1 MALVR
6 EACAAGARLESA
18 CAVLGISARS
28 LQRWQENG
36 EVKTDGRLAAGQM
49 RTPANKLNPEERQRI
64 VATANSAEFASLPPS
79 QIVPRLADQGEYLAS
94 ESSFYRILREI
105 GQLPHRGK
113 AKAPSRR
120 RPPAWVADGPNQL
133 WSWDITY
140 LASTVAGLFFY
151 LYLIMDVFSRKVVG
165 WEVHTEQTGEHAS
178 ALFRKAHLRE
188 GVADGELVLHSDNG
202 SPMKGATLLVTLQ
215 RLGVV
220 PSFSRPSVSNDNPY
234 SEALFKTCKY
244 RPGFPDKP
252 FASLGHARDWV
263 AGFVLWYND
272 EHRHSGIRFVTPGE
286 RHTGDDIDVLEQRKV
301 VYEAARKAHPE
312 RWSGDTRNWDRPETV
327 SLNPDKSDHQK
338 KQESTQNQN

>member
-6 EACAAGARLESA
+6 EACAAGARLEAA
-18 CAVLGISARS
+18 CAVMGVSPRT
-28 LQRWQENG
+28 LQRWTEDG
-36 EVKTDGRLAAGQM
+36 SVKEDGRLAAGQM
-49 RTPANKLNPEERQRI
+49 RTPANKLSPEERQRI

-94 ESSFYRILREI
+94 EASFYRILREA
-105 GQLPHRGK
+105 GQMPHRGK

-151 LYLIMDVFSRKVVG
+151 LYLIMDVFSRKIVG
-165 WEVHTEQTGEHAS
+165 WEIHTEQTGEHAS

-252 FASLGHARDWV
+252 FASLGHARLGGRFRPLV
-263 AGFVLWYND
+263 QRRTPPQ
-272 EHRHSGIRFVTPGE
+272 RHPLRHPRRTPQWG
-286 RHTGDDIDVLEQRKV
+286 
-301 VYEAARKAHPE
+301 
-312 RWSGDTRNWDRPETV
+312 
-327 SLNPDKSDHQK
+327 
-338 KQESTQNQN
+338 